1 MFKTRRTKIVSAPV
15 EEVLEVSAPEPVVE
29 PEPITVYNIERL
41 SVFSDRDD
49 YAQGELYD
57 SNDNVYKYFWD
68 KKLKRISS
76 LTSNIKIDYLAWN
89 LCDQVL
95 NKYFVRPEPV
105 KQEQPVEVKI
115 AEALKVA
122 LGPLANNIKS
132 LESKVSNIKTAPPAP
147 VQAAPRPTVAQS
159 MPVSDT
165 PAINVADND
174 ISTNAMRFLQ
184 QAKGDDLGID
194 YMSL

>member
-1 MFKTRRTKIVSAPV
+1 MFK
-15 EEVLEVSAPEPVVE
+15 E
-29 PEPITVYNIERL
+29 
-41 SVFSDRDD
+41 FF
-49 YAQGELYD
+49 
-57 SNDNVYKYFWD
+57 FWD

-122 LGPLANNIKS
+122 LGPLANNIKP